1 VGADGSG
8 YKHFNA
14 IHPGEQLCQDMGS
27 TTRLNYAM
35 TDIST
40 TTPMQRARAPKF
52 ADPLLTADGE
62 IRASVALARLRTLWF
77 NTGSLCNLACNHCY
91 VGSSPT
97 NDQLAYL
104 TKDDVAMI
112 LAQLDDNGDE
122 TTELGY
128 TGGEPFMNPDFI
140 TILGDGLARGYHVL
154 VLTNAMRPMM
164 KCDEGLLKLQRQFG
178 SKLTIRVSLDHY
190 RPALHDR
197 ERGRHAWRRTLP
209 GLDWLCTNGF
219 RVHIAG
225 RTCWDEEEV
234 SLRNGFAALFEAR
247 GYMIDAW
254 SPVEL
259 VLFPEM
265 DKGLDV
271 PEITSA
277 CWKLLGVDPNA
288 MMCASSRMVLKR
300 KGAAHA
306 TFVPCTLLP
315 NDPVFDMGEWVDEA
329 RRPVELNHPY
339 CARFCVL
346 GGGSCS
352 DRRAD

>member
-1 VGADGSG
+1 
-8 YKHFNA
+8 
-14 IHPGEQLCQDMGS
+14 
-27 TTRLNYAM
+27 M

-40 TTPMQRARAPKF
+40 ATSMQRARPRKF
-52 ADPLLTADGE
+52 ADPSLTADGK
-62 IRASVALARLRTLWF
+62 IRASVSLARLRTLWF

-91 VGSSPT
+91 VDSSPT

-164 KCDEGLLKLQRQFG
+164 KCANGLLELQRRWGAQ
-178 SKLTIRVSLDHY
+178 LTLRVSLDHY
-190 RPALHDR
+190 GQALHDR
-197 ERGRHAWRRTLP
+197 ERGARAWEQTLP
-209 GLDWLCTNGF
+209 GLDWLCANGF

-225 RTCWDEEEV
+225 RTCWNEDEA
-234 SLRNGFAALFEAR
+234 SLRRGFAALFATR
-247 GYMIDAW
+247 GYAIDAW
-254 SPVEL
+254 NPRKL

-265 DKGLDV
+265 DEAADV
-271 PEITSA
+271 AEITTA
-277 CWKLLGVDPNA
+277 CWDILGVDPA
-288 MMCASSRMVLKR
+288 GLMCAGSRMVLKR
-300 KGAAHA
+300 KGAVRA

-315 NDPVFDMGEWVDEA
+315 NDPAFDMGERLAGA
-329 RRPVELNHPY
+329 RGPVALNHPH

-346 GGGSCS
+346 GGGSCGGGTTG
-352 DRRAD
+352 